1 MPSID
6 GPEPSY
12 FTPTPA
18 DAVLPAASVQLAAV
32 PPGIVPD
39 VHEATPDKLS
49 LPCALKSTGWL
60 YQSPESGPRDNEM
73 STDGGVASYLIG
85 PKLAGALVLPAL
97 STQVPLNDALAV
109 SGPP

>member
-18 DAVLPAASVQLAAV
+18 EAVLPAASVQLAAV

-39 VHEATPDKLS
+39 VHEATPDRLS

-60 YQSPESGPRDNEM
+60 YQSPDSGPRDNAM
-73 STDGGVASYLIG
+73 PTDGGVASYLKVNE
-85 PKLAGALVLPAL
+85 PPFAMLPAL
-97 STQVPLNDALAV
+97 SEQVPVKLPLA
-109 SGPP
+109 

>member
-18 DAVLPAASVQLAAV
+18 EAVLPAASVQLAAV

-39 VHEATPDKLS
+39 VHEATPDRLS
-49 LPCALKSTGWL
+49 LPCALKSTGRL
-60 YQSPESGPRDNEM
+60 YQSPESGPRESEM
-73 STDGGVASYLIG
+73 LTDGGVASYL
-85 PKLAGALVLPAL
+85 KLKEPPLATFPAL
-97 STQVPLNDALAV
+97 SVQVPEKAPLVV
-109 SGPP
+109 SGPA